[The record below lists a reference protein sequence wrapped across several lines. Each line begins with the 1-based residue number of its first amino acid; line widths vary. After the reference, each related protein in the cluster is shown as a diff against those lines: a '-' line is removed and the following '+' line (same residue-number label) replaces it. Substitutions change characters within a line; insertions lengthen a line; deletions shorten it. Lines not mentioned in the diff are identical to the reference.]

1 MKPAENRPA
10 LGDHINHQKKLVTVR
25 RLITSLEEKVNGQAL
40 IEGKAVAKIPS
51 INGFE
56 TELEDLAAQELL
68 GKITSAELKTRR
80 EEIAKRRA
88 ATERTAAAAEREV
101 VAVRPA
107 LSGLRRLLEE
117 AQTELK
123 RLDEDTRDLRDA
135 ALVEQAEA
143 IGAEYLAAAG
153 KTWDCYMQLRALRDL
168 LGDDTREREISGIQM
183 YSFVLPT
190 FNLKCFEGHG
200 LHNWPG
206 FLFNAELVA
215 SDFRVL
221 PIARE
226 AEYERL
232 RALGI

>member
-1 MKPAENRPA
+1 M
-10 LGDHINHQKKLVTVR
+10 
-25 RLITSLEEKVNGQAL
+25 
-40 IEGKAVAKIPS
+40 
-51 INGFE
+51 
-56 TELEDLAAQELL
+56 
-68 GKITSAELKTRR
+68 
-80 EEIAKRRA
+80 
-88 ATERTAAAAEREV
+88 
-101 VAVRPA
+101 RPA

-117 AQTELK
+117 TRAELK
-123 RLDEDTRDLRDA
+123 QLDQDTRDLRDA

-143 IGAEYLAAAG
+143 IGAEYLAAARNA
-153 KTWDCYMQLRALRDL
+153 WDCYMQLRALRDL
-168 LGDDTREREISGIQM
+168 LGGDTRGRDISGIQM